1 MGRHSVPDPDDP
13 SGERPYPGDE
23 YDDDYSDEYPTTQ
36 FTRPEPGPEPPPG
49 YDRYGQPGYGARG
62 YRDTDH
68 RDVGHQDPRYQPG
81 YDDDGREVAGYEDA
95 GYREP
100 GRQDAGYQ
108 EGYEDAGYE
117 AAGYEDQ
124 EDQDYPESDYW
135 SHDDDLGYEE
145 PEQATRSF
153 ATSTPPPRPPS
164 TGPQHGGEWEGG
176 DWTGSHRAVAAGR
189 RGVSRGVIG
198 ALAAVVVVVGAFILW
213 RFFGDA
219 LSSRSEAAA
228 ARCVS
233 GDVAVAVIA
242 DPSIADQVRTF
253 ADQYNKSAT
262 PVGDKCVKVGVKSA
276 GSDQVIDGFTGKWP
290 AELGE
295 QPALWIPGSSVSAAR
310 VEAATNK
317 KTITASRSLVTSPVM
332 LAMRPELKTALAQQ
346 GWANLPALQTN
357 PTALDGLHLPGWGPL
372 RLALPLIDDSDATY
386 LAAEAVAT
394 AAAPPGAPATA
405 GAGAIS
411 TLMSGQPK
419 LADAKQSTALDALL
433 QDGAPAAA
441 PVHAVVATEQQIF
454 QRAASLPD
462 AKSKLAAWL
471 PSGPAAIAD
480 YPTVLLSGDWLEQEQ
495 VTAASEF
502 ERFLHKPEALAE
514 LSKAGFRVDGATMPT
529 SDVTEFSALSAP
541 PLSLGDKDVRAT
553 LANAVRAPAQNPAVT
568 ILLDQSMNTEDG
580 GKSRELNVTAALN
593 ARLQALPPNAV
604 VGLWTFDG
612 VAGRSE
618 VATGQLG
625 DLVNGQARSGV
636 LTANLNSQ
644 VASNGGAVSFTTLRA
659 LYTDAVANFR
669 EGQENSVL
677 VITAGPHTDQS
688 LDGAGLQ
695 DFIKQN
701 FSQAKPVA
709 VNVIDFG
716 ADADRATWEGVSQ
729 STGGSYQNLNSSAG
743 PELGAA
749 LATVL
754 G

>member
-1 MGRHSVPDPDDP
+1 MGRHSVPGPDDP
-13 SGERPYPGDE
+13 SGERPYPGDHYDE
-23 YDDDYSDEYPTTQ
+23 YSDDEYSDDEYSDDDETTQ
-36 FTRPEPGPEPPPG
+36 FTRPEPPPERDPRAG
-49 YDRYGQPGYGARG
+49 YDPYRQPGPVPGYGARG
-62 YRDTDH
+62 
-68 RDVGHQDPRYQPG
+68 HQ
-81 YDDDGREVAGYEDA
+81 DA
-95 GYREP
+95 GYRNP
-100 GRQDAGYQ
+100 GHQDAHYQGPGYQDAGYQ
-108 EGYEDAGYE
+108 DAGYE
-117 AAGYEDQ
+117 VGEY

-135 SHDDDLGYEE
+135 SHDDELGYEQ
-145 PEQATRSF
+145 PDQATRSF
-153 ATSTPPPRPPS
+153 ATPGAPPRSSS

-198 ALAAVVVVVGAFILW
+198 ALAAVVVIVGAFILW

-242 DPSIADQVRTF
+242 DPSIADQIRTF
-253 ADQYNKSAT
+253 ADQYNKTAT

-276 GSDQVIDGFTGKWP
+276 GSDQVIDGFSGKWP

-310 VEAATNK
+310 VEAATNP
-317 KTITASRSLVTSPVM
+317 KTITASRSLVSSPVM
-332 LAMRPELKTALAQQ
+332 LAMRPELKTALGQQ
-346 GWANLPALQTN
+346 GWGNLPALQSN
-357 PTALDGLHLPGWGPL
+357 PTALDGLNLPGWGSL

-386 LAAEAVAT
+386 LAAEAVAA

-419 LADAKQSTALDALL
+419 LADAKESTALDALL
-433 QDGAPAAA
+433 GDGAPAAA
-441 PVHAVVATEQQIF
+441 PVHAVVVTEQQLY
-454 QRAASLPD
+454 QRAASLSD

-471 PSGPAAIAD
+471 PSGAPAVAD

-495 VTAASEF
+495 ITAASEF
-502 ERFLHKPEALAE
+502 ERFLHKPEALAD
-514 LSKAGFRVDGATMPT
+514 LAKAGFRVDGATMPK

-541 PLSLGDKDVRAT
+541 PLSVGDKGVRAT
-553 LANAVRAPAQNPAVT
+553 LANAVSAPVQNPAVT
-568 ILLDQSMNTEDG
+568 ILLDQSMNADEG
-580 GKSRELNVTAALN
+580 GKSRGANVTAALN
-593 ARLQALPPNAV
+593 ARLQALPPTAV

-618 VATGQLG
+618 VATGPLG

-636 LTANLNSQ
+636 LTSNLGAQ
-644 VASNGGAVSFTTLRA
+644 VASGGGAVSFTTLRA

-695 DFIKQN
+695 DFVKQN

-709 VNVIDFG
+709 VNVIDFCC
-716 ADADRATWEGVSQ
+716 DPDRSTWEGVSQ
-729 STGGSYQNLNSSAG
+729 ATGGTYQNLNSSAG

>member
-1 MGRHSVPDPDDP
+1 MGRHSVPDPGDP
-13 SGERPYPGDE
+13 SGEQPDPGDD
-23 YDDDYSDEYPTTQ
+23 YDDDYSDDYQTTQ
-36 FTRPEPGPEPPPG
+36 FTRPELEPEARPGNDEYGRQG
-49 YDRYGQPGYGARG
+49 YGAGHGARG
-62 YRDTDH
+62 Y
-68 RDVGHQDPRYQPG
+68 
-81 YDDDGREVAGYEDA
+81 
-95 GYREP
+95 
-100 GRQDAGYQ
+100 QDAGYDDT
-108 EGYEDAGYE
+108 GYQDAGYDDT
-117 AAGYEDQ
+117 GYQDADYQ
-124 EDQDYPESDYW
+124 DQDYPASDYW
-135 SHDDDLGYEE
+135 THDDDLGYDE
-145 PEQATRSF
+145 PEQTTRSF

-164 TGPQHGGEWEGG
+164 TGPAHGGEWEGG

-189 RGVSRGVIG
+189 RGVSKGVIG

-242 DPSIADQVRTF
+242 DPSIADQIRTF
-253 ADQYNKSAT
+253 ADQYNKTAT
-262 PVGDKCVKVGVKSA
+262 PVGDKCVKVGVQSA
-276 GSDQVIDGFTGKWP
+276 GSDQVVDGFSGKWP

-295 QPALWIPGSSVSAAR
+295 QPALWIPGSSISAAR
-310 VEAATNK
+310 VEAATSP
-317 KTITASRSLVTSPVM
+317 KTITTSRSLVTSPVM
-332 LAMRPELKTALAQQ
+332 LAMRPELKSALAQQ

-357 PTALDGLHLPGWGPL
+357 PAALDGLKLPGWGPL
-372 RLALPLIDDSDATY
+372 RLALPLIDGSDATY
-386 LAAEAVAT
+386 LAAEAVAA
-394 AAAPPGAPATA
+394 AAAPAGAPATA

-419 LADAKQSTALDALL
+419 LADTKQSTAFDALL
-433 QDGAPAAA
+433 TDGAPAAA
-441 PVHAVVATEQQIF
+441 PVHAVVATEQQIY
-454 QRAASLPD
+454 QRAASMPD

-471 PSGPAAIAD
+471 PSGPPALAD

-495 VTAASEF
+495 VTAASGF

-514 LSKAGFRVDGATMPT
+514 LSKAGFRVDGAAMPK
-529 SDVTEFSALSAP
+529 SDVTEFSALSTP
-541 PLSLGDKDVRAT
+541 PLSVGDKGVRAT
-553 LANAVRAPAQNPAVT
+553 LANAVSAPVQNPAVT
-568 ILLDQSMNTEDG
+568 ILLDQSMNSDEG
-580 GKSRELNVTAALN
+580 GKSRVANVTAALN
-593 ARLQALPPNAV
+593 ARLQVLPPSAV

-618 VATGQLG
+618 VATGPLG
-625 DLVNGQARSGV
+625 DLVNGQSRSSV
-636 LTANLNSQ
+636 LNANLSDQ
-644 VASNGGAVSFTTLRA
+644 QASNGGAVSFTTLRA

-688 LDGAGLQ
+688 LDGTGLQ

-701 FSQAKPVA
+701 FAQAKPVA

-716 ADADRATWEGVSQ
+716 ADPDRATWEGVAQ
-729 STGGSYQNLNSSAG
+729 STGGTYQNLNTSTG

-749 LATVL
+749 LATVV

>member
-1 MGRHSVPDPDDP
+1 MGRHSVPDPGDP
-13 SGERPYPGDE
+13 SGERPYPGDDYADDYRTTQIPRVE
-23 YDDDYSDEYPTTQ
+23 PESDYHADYDD
-36 FTRPEPGPEPPPG
+36 
-49 YDRYGQPGYGARG
+49 YGQPGYEARG
-62 YRDTDH
+62 Y
-68 RDVGHQDPRYQPG
+68 Q
-81 YDDDGREVAGYEDA
+81 A
-95 GYREP
+95 P
-100 GRQDAGYQ
+100 GRQDAGHQ
-108 EGYEDAGYE
+108 GARYEDAD
-117 AAGYEDQ
+117 YEDQ
-124 EDQDYPESDYW
+124 GYESDYW

-153 ATSTPPPRPPS
+153 ATSTPPPRAPA

-176 DWTGSHRAVAAGR
+176 DWTGSHRAVTAGR

-198 ALAAVVVVVGAFILW
+198 ALVTVVVIVGAFILW
-213 RFFGDA
+213 RFFGNA

-228 ARCVS
+228 ARCVA

-242 DPSIADQVRTF
+242 DPSIADQIRTF
-253 ADQYNKSAT
+253 ADHYNQTAT

-276 GSDQVIDGFTGKWP
+276 GSDQVVDGFVGNWP
-290 AELGE
+290 AELGDR
-295 QPALWIPGSSVSAAR
+295 PALWIPASSVSAAR
-310 VEAATNK
+310 VEAATDP
-317 KTITASRSLVTSPVM
+317 KTVTTSRSLVSSPVM
-332 LAMRPELKTALAQQ
+332 LAMRPELKSALAQQ

-357 PTALDGLHLPGWGPL
+357 PNALDGLNLQGWGSL
-372 RLALPLIDDSDATY
+372 RLALPLIDGSDATY
-386 LAAEAVAT
+386 LAAEAVAA

-411 TLMSGQPK
+411 TLISAQPK

-433 QDGAPAAA
+433 QDGAPAASQ
-441 PVHAVVATEQQIF
+441 VHAVVATEQQIY

-471 PSGPAAIAD
+471 PSGPPAVAD
-480 YPTVLLSGDWLEQEQ
+480 YPTVLLSGDGLAPEQ

-502 ERFLHKPEALAE
+502 ERSLHKPEALAE
-514 LSKAGFRVDGATMPT
+514 LSKAGFRVDGATMPK

-541 PLSLGDKDVRAT
+541 PLSVGDKGVRAT
-553 LANAVRAPAQNPAVT
+553 LANAVSAPAQNPAVT
-568 ILLDQSMNTEDG
+568 ILLDQSMNASEG
-580 GKSRELNVTAALN
+580 GKSRVVNVTAALN
-593 ARLQALPPNAV
+593 ARLQALPPSAV

-618 VATGQLG
+618 VPAGPLG
-625 DLVNGQARSGV
+625 DQVNGQPRSTV
-636 LTANLNSQ
+636 LTSNLNNQ

-659 LYTDAVANFR
+659 LYTEALANFR
-669 EGQENSVL
+669 EGQENSIL

-701 FSQAKPVA
+701 FAQAKPVA

-716 ADADRATWEGVSQ
+716 SDADRATWEAVSQ
-729 STGGSYQNLNSSAG
+729 TTGGSYQNLNSSSG